1 MMTIGERIKKV
12 RKEKN
17 LTQQALATKLS
28 TTQNAIARYE
38 TNRVT
43 PSAAVISLIC
53 RTFHIREE
61 WLREGIEPMFKEPTT
76 NEAQVRE
83 WLNGLFDEGSE
94 FEQSFVTALSKFTAE
109 DWEALKRLLEKIKA
123 EKEATKAKTTVEQK
137 PYAIGE
143 TESGETVPITEYE
156 LSELRARREEE
167 AKANQVV
174 TVGGYY

>member
-53 RTFHIREE
+53 HTFHVREE
-61 WLREGIEPMFKEPTT
+61 WLREGIAPMFKEPTT

-83 WLNGLFDEGSE
+83 WLNGILDEGSE
-94 FEQSFVTALSKFTAE
+94 FEQSFIIALSKFEPE
-109 DWEALKRLLEKIKA
+109 DWEALKRLLEKLKA
-123 EKEATKAKTTVEQK
+123 EKETTETEATVDQEA
-137 PYAIGE
+137 YAAGK
-143 TESGETVPITEYE
+143 TESGEILYLTADETYKIK
-156 LSELRARREEE
+156 ADRE
-167 AKANQVV
+167 AAAQANQVV
-174 TVGGYY
+174 TVGYC